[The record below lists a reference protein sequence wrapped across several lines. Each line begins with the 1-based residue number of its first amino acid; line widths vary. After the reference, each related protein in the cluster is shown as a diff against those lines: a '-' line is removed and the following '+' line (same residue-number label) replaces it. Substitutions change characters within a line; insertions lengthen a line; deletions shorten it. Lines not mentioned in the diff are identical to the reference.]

1 MKVST
6 APLLPGSF
14 HPGKR
19 LGYGAAS
26 VAHQGT
32 NDKAPLPDPFSQPAA
47 TVLSLGPS
55 EDPFISVKLQ
65 VCRSGEGSP
74 TEALN

>member
-32 NDKAPLPDPFSQPAA
+32 NDKAPLPDPLLAA

>member
-6 APLLPGSF
+6 APLLPDSF

-32 NDKAPLPDPFSQPAA
+32 NDKAPLPDPFSQPRCSHWGPLRIL
-47 TVLSLGPS
+47 LSL
-55 EDPFISVKLQ
+55 
-65 VCRSGEGSP
+65 
-74 TEALN
+74 